1 MITTEI
7 INGVLCYVQKR
18 ATVKYIDG
26 KRKQV
31 LITRL
36 LDPSSLLPV
45 EVIEKVKE
53 ILTEINILQP

>member
-7 INGVLCYVQKR
+7 INEVLCYVQKR

-31 LITRL
+31 LITRV
-36 LDPSSLLPV
+36 LDPITLLPT
-45 EVIEKVKE
+45 EVIEKVRE
-53 ILTEINILQP
+53 I

>member
-7 INGVLCYVQKR
+7 INEVLCYVQKR

-36 LDPSSLLPV
+36 LDPITLLPT
-45 EVIEKVKE
+45 EVIEKVRE
-53 ILTEINILQP
+53 I